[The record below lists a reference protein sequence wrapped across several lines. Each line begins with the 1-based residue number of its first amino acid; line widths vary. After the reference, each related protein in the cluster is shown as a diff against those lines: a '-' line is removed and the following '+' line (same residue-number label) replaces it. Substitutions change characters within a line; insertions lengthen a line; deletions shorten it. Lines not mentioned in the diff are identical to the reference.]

1 MISPFAEEAAEVDSS
16 VAAIRSGV
24 SRAAVWAEVHA
35 GDQVVAGT
43 PEAASFL

>member
-1 MISPFAEEAAEVDSS
+1 MVSPFAAEEGEVDSS
-16 VAAIRSGV
+16 VAAIRPGV
-24 SRAAVWAEVHA
+24 SRAAVWAEVGV